1 MKRICTFLLTLL
13 LLCLC
18 AGCASSQK
26 QETVVTPPSRIGAE
40 TYLVKDPRTVS
51 CLEDAYRQADVVARV
66 RVGSWLGDTGDY
78 PYGDWTYFEADA
90 VRTYKGQLPEA
101 FVFVQE
107 GTAKKTR
114 EGYPLFTCGDE
125 LLAFLFPFGPFE
137 RANDMPYWK
146 NAYANIGS
154 PYSDLYA
161 AYDEAGNVYYL
172 ARDLL
177 FADRTDIP
185 NYRNEDPALCDELL
199 KELTARDPIFTKLDL
214 PFQKIFAEAD
224 MEQLFKRIAG

>member
-1 MKRICTFLLTLL
+1 MRRICASLLALL
-13 LLCLC
+13 LVCLC
-18 AGCASSQK
+18 PGCAASQK
-26 QETVVTPPSRIGAE
+26 QETIVTPPSRIGAE
-40 TYLVKDPRTVS
+40 TYRVKEPRTVS
-51 CLEDAYRQADVVARV
+51 CLEDAYRQAEVVAHV
-66 RVGSWLGDTGDY
+66 RVGNWLGDTGDY
-78 PYGDWTYFEADA
+78 PRADLTYFEASA
-90 VRTYKGQLPEA
+90 VKLYKGDLPES

-137 RANDMPYWK
+137 GADDMPYWE

-161 AYDEAGNVYYL
+161 AYDEAGNVYFL

-177 FADRTDIP
+177 FAEKTDIP
-185 NYRNEDPALCDELL
+185 NYRNVDPALCDELL
-199 KELTARDPIFTKLDL
+199 KELTARDPIFTELDL